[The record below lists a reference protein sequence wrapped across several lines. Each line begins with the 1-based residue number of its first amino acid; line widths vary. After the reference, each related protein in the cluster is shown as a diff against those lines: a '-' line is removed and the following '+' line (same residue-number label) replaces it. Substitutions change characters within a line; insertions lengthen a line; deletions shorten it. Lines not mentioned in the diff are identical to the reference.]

1 MQMLALRQSEQGA
14 RMTDRELLEEALHQL
29 SQTLGYS
36 DEAQE
41 RLNDLKRRIRKR
53 LEEPEGEWRKD
64 WNNDVGPDDD
74 YYIEWFEV
82 RNGDRRYKCDEEE
95 DADYLVSL
103 LNGREWVE
111 LTSDEGAE
119 IWADCHDIEWKR
131 LVPPKE
137 IVKRISDKLKEK
149 NR

>member
-1 MQMLALRQSEQGA
+1 MTLALKQSARNVQSCVTNYLTKMDSRVVMQMLALRQSEQGA

-41 RLNDLKRRIRKR
+41 RLNDLKRQIRRR
-53 LEEPEGEWRKD
+53 LDEP
-64 WNNDVGPDDD
+64 
-74 YYIEWFEV
+74 
-82 RNGDRRYKCDEEE
+82 
-95 DADYLVSL
+95 A
-103 LNGREWVE
+103 WVE